1 MVLASFDY
9 ISPPDLIAVTSAFLG
24 GETFLDPASNERAN
38 TIVQAT
44 RHFNWKDNGL
54 KQDWKGKNI
63 YLYPP
68 RDIALK
74 NEQPRSTRLFDKA
87 TYFKKSNQR
96 IWLETAYKKW
106 MKQEFDEG
114 IVFLTSTEVALI
126 STQKMN
132 IDLPLCVLKEHPK
145 LIKDTDEF
153 KSVASSRVFG
163 FVFYLPSIKHW
174 EERIHD
180 FRQQYSDLGRVYV

>member
-24 GETFLDPASNERAN
+24 GEIFLDPASNERAN

-74 NEQPRSTRLFDKA
+74 NEQPRSTRLFEKA

-153 KSVASSRVFG
+153 ESVPYFQS
-163 FVFYLPSIKHW
+163 HN
-174 EERIHD
+174 
-180 FRQQYSDLGRVYV
+180 Q

>member
-1 MVLASFDY
+1 MFALSFEAGSKQD
-9 ISPPDLIAVTSAFLG
+9 ICRA
-24 GETFLDPASNERAN
+24 PASNERAN

-74 NEQPRSTRLFDKA
+74 NEQPTSTRLFDKA

-145 LIKDTDEF
+145 LIKDSDKFE
-153 KSVASSRVFG
+153 SVPSSRVFG